1 MDRQEILGKIFKKKT
16 FAKKRGKRYMRRKR
30 EIKELQLD
38 LDNSY
43 RSKRKKRK
51 KKGFAIVLATGICI
65 LTAGFAVRA
74 SGVLATGSRNPLSE
88 PVTRDI
94 SVTVF
99 NSQQLSIQQKLLVN
113 NIPSKVLETDPVTFG
128 FETALLVENETVT
141 TYKREEPIDFSGDYT
156 TMEGVITFR
165 GNHHRTSPSYGIAT
179 LEEKVFDTDKIWHV
193 NTGSLNKTAYGGDG
207 EWSGSCWT
215 GQPLLVRWEEQ
226 TRKAMNL
233 YEEKK
238 QKEGLTE
245 VIYATCDGNIYFLD
259 LEDGTATRDKI
270 SLGFPVKG
278 TGSLYPSGVPLYF
291 VGAGDSMGEECARTF
306 IIDLIQ
312 GKIIYEYGYDDEFSL
327 REDNNRFHAY
337 DSSPLIDVETDTL
350 IQPGENGILYTMK
363 LNTKY
368 DGTTVSISPENMVKW
383 RYTTK
388 HSREDGYW
396 LGMESSAVAWKGY
409 LYIADNCADLMC
421 IDLNTMEVVWVQ
433 DTIDDTNA
441 SPVFEVNEEDGTA
454 YLYISTSLHFTKDEK
469 NSGEIKLFK
478 INAATGEIVW
488 EIPYSC
494 ETVSMV
500 SGGVQATALLGDKNL
515 SDLVYFAVARTGGLD
530 RGQLVAIDRKTGEE
544 AWHCD
549 MEYYTW
555 SSPVALYD
563 QNGDGYIILCD
574 SKGNMFLIDGRS
586 GKLYDRIN
594 LGGANIEASP
604 AAFENTIVV
613 GTRGVG
619 LKSNIL
625 GAKGKRIYG
634 IRVK

>member
-1 MDRQEILGKIFKKKT
+1 M
-16 FAKKRGKRYMRRKR
+16 KKRNKIKRF
-30 EIKELQLD
+30 EID
-38 LDNSY
+38 LDNIHG
-43 RSKRKKRK
+43 KKHK
-51 KKGFAIVLATGICI
+51 KQKKTAFAVLLAAGVCVLA
-65 LTAGFAVRA
+65 AGFAVRA
-74 SGVLATGSRNPLSE
+74 SGILATGSSHPLSD
-88 PVTRDI
+88 PVTRD
-94 SVTVF
+94 SSMTVF
-99 NSQQLSIQQKLLVN
+99 NSQQLSIQQRLFAN
-113 NIPSKVLETDPVTFG
+113 NKPSTVSATSPSVFG
-128 FETALLVENETVT
+128 FETALLVENQPRT
-141 TYKREEPIDFSGDYT
+141 TYQREEAIDFSGEYT

-165 GNHHRTSPSYGIAT
+165 GNNYRTSPSYGIVA
-179 LEEKVFDTDKIWHV
+179 LEEKKFDKDSIWHV

-215 GQPLLVRWEEQ
+215 GQPLIVRWEKE
-226 TRKAMNL
+226 TRLAMNL

-259 LEDGTATRDKI
+259 LEDGTPTRDKI

-278 TGSLYPSGVPLYF
+278 TGSLYPSGIPLYF
-291 VGAGDSMGEECARTF
+291 IGAGDSMGEDCARSF
-306 IIDLIQ
+306 IVDLIQ
-312 GKIIYEYGYDDEFSL
+312 GKIIYEYGYDDEFSV

-368 DGTTVSISPENMVKW
+368 DKTTVSISPEHMVKW
-383 RYTTK
+383 RYTTN
-388 HSREDGYW
+388 HSRKDGYW

-409 LYIADNCADLMC
+409 LYVADNCADLMC
-421 IDLNTMEVVWVQ
+421 IDLNTMEVIWVQ

-469 NSGEIKLFK
+469 NRGEIKLFK

-488 EIPYSC
+488 EIPYQC
-494 ETVSMV
+494 ETVSMI

-515 SDLVYFAVARTGGLD
+515 SDLVYFAIARTGGLD
-530 RGQLVAIDRKTGEE
+530 QGQLVAIDRKTGEE

-549 MEYYTW
+549 MQYYTW
-555 SSPVALYD
+555 SSPIALYD
-563 QNGDGYIILCD
+563 NKGDGYVILCD
-574 SKGNMFLIDGRS
+574 SKGNMFLIDGRT

-634 IRVK
+634 VLVK